1 MKNNSFFKWCLSSIL
16 MVFLIFLYT
25 QMTSTAYT
33 LHPNSE
39 RKVIIKGNSE
49 SLDSVISVTITS
61 KTNDGKIKLIC
72 GDSWVDTKED
82 IHYNIITSQI
92 EKWNYDSASGKSTV
106 MILQNPLNGIE
117 VDEEGI
123 SINTPKDATFS
134 FQSKKDFT
142 VRIKNLSDKNVSVE
156 VNVVYR

>member
-1 MKNNSFFKWCLSSIL
+1 MA
-16 MVFLIFLYT
+16 FLIFLYT